1 MRRIGNRCGRWGRIA
16 AGLVLGL
23 LLAGA
28 ARAEQAPT
36 RTPRP
41 SYAIANIV
49 AVVMCLTVLAIPCKR
64 FRRI

>member
-1 MRRIGNRCGRWGRIA
+1 
-16 AGLVLGL
+16 VLGL